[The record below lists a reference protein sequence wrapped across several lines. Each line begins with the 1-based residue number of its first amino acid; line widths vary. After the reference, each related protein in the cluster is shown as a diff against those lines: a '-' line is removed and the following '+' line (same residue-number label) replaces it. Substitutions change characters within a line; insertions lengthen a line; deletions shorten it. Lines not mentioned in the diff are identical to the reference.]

1 MDKYVSFGDFKK
13 LELKIGKILTVEPVE
28 GADRLYRL
36 EIDVGESQPRVS
48 VAGMAIY
55 KEPHELEGRL
65 VPVITNLQPATMRG
79 VKSEA
84 MILAADLEGQPILL
98 QPEIEVPPGTN
109 IR

>member
-13 LELKIGKILTVEPVE
+13 LELKIGKILAVEPIE
-28 GADRLYRL
+28 GAARLYRL
-36 EIDVGESQPRVS
+36 EIDVGESRPRVS
-48 VAGMAIY
+48 VAGMATY
-55 KEPHELEGRL
+55 KEPRELEGRL

-84 MILAADLEGQPILL
+84 MILAADLEGRPILL
-98 QPEIEVPPGTN
+98 HPEVAVPPGTI

>member
-1 MDKYVSFGDFKK
+1 MDKYVSFTDFKK

-36 EIDVGESQPRVS
+36 EIDIGESQPRVS
-48 VAGMAIY
+48 VAGMALY
-55 KEPHELEGRL
+55 KEPHELEGQL

-84 MILAADLEGQPILL
+84 MILAADLDGRPILL
-98 QPEIEVPPGTN
+98 NPEKEVPPGTM